1 MIMSKEALLYPHFQL
16 VSDLTKLASRIKLYN
31 PDLLIAPV
39 RGGLVIAT
47 YLSHLLDDT
56 LVAALPKKY
65 GTGWY
70 QQFEDV
76 DINRI
81 LIIDDIVD
89 TGYEMERAIQAVNP
103 LITGG
108 ATDGYPR
115 NPRIEVKT
123 AALFLRSTSG
133 FRPDYVPDSKN
144 VLQTDI
150 WVTFPWENSKAWTG
164 ASRQDYV
171 IPGGDF
177 KYLSKSDL
185 T

>member
-1 MIMSKEALLYPHFQL
+1 MSKEALLYPHFQL
-16 VSDLTKLASRIKLYN
+16 VSDINRLARRIKLYN

-56 LVAALPKKY
+56 LVVALPKRY

-70 QQFEDV
+70 QQFDGV

-103 LITGG
+103 LILGG
-108 ATDGYPR
+108 AKEGCPS

-123 AALFLRSTSG
+123 ATLFLRSTSK
-133 FRPDYVPDSKN
+133 FRPDYVPDFKN
-144 VLQTDI
+144 VLTTDI

-164 ASRQDYV
+164 ASRQDSI
-171 IPGGDF
+171 IPE
-177 KYLSKSDL
+177 SD
-185 T
+185 